1 MDEIAPDAHIT
12 SPKRVRMTRAQRRE
26 QLIRIS
32 RELFSAKGY
41 DAVSIEEI
49 ASAAEVSKPV
59 VYEHFGGK
67 EGLYQVIVDR
77 EITVLS
83 EMLSAQMKP
92 GLNPRVMLE
101 RVVMSLLDYIEAN
114 ADGFRLLSHQSPTA
128 LSGGTFTTII
138 ADVAEQVADLLAPV
152 LQEQGLDPKTA
163 PIYGQLLAGAIG
175 RIGQWWVEAREP
187 AKEVTAA
194 HVINLLWLGLRSME
208 RDPRLISL
216 STDTDDGDAL
226 TASGD

>member
-1 MDEIAPDAHIT
+1 MNEDAPLNHMSA
-12 SPKRVRMTRAQRRE
+12 PKRVRMTRAQHRE
-26 QLIRIS
+26 QLIGIA
-32 RELFSAKGY
+32 RELFGAKGY

-77 EITVLS
+77 EVTVLS
-83 EMLSAQMKP
+83 EMLSSQMRP
-92 GLNPRVMLE
+92 GLHPREMLE
-101 RVVMSLLDYIEAN
+101 HIVLSLLDYIEAN

-152 LQEQGLDPKTA
+152 LNEQGLDPEDA

-175 RIGQWWVEAREP
+175 RIGQWWVEVRVP
-187 AKEVTAA
+187 PKEETAA
-194 HVINLLWLGLRSME
+194 HVINLLWMGLRGME
-208 RDPRLISL
+208 RDPRLVTL
-216 STDTDDGDAL
+216 SPDEA
-226 TASGD
+226 

>member
-1 MDEIAPDAHIT
+1 MEETAPAPLVT

-83 EMLSAQMKP
+83 EMLSSQMKP
-92 GLNPRVMLE
+92 GLHPRVMLE

-152 LQEQGLDPKTA
+152 LQEQGLDPETS

-175 RIGQWWVEAREP
+175 RIGQWWVDAREP
-187 AKEVTAA
+187 AKEETAA
-194 HVINLLWLGLRSME
+194 HVINLLWLGLRGME
-208 RDPRLISL
+208 RDPLLISL
-216 STDTDDGDAL
+216 GRNAEQAEHPKS
-226 TASGD
+226 

>member
-1 MDEIAPDAHIT
+1 
-12 SPKRVRMTRAQRRE
+12 MTRAQRRE

-32 RELFSAKGY
+32 RELFGAKGY

-49 ASAAEVSKPV
+49 ATAAEVSKPV

-83 EMLSAQMKP
+83 EMLSSQMKP
-92 GLNPRVMLE
+92 GLHPRVMLE

-152 LQEQGLDPKTA
+152 LQEQGLDPETS

-175 RIGQWWVEAREP
+175 RIGQWWVDAREP
-187 AKEVTAA
+187 EKEETAA
-194 HVINLLWLGLRSME
+194 HVINLLWLGLRGME
-208 RDPRLISL
+208 RDPLLISL
-216 STDTDDGDAL
+216 ARSAGQLDREEAVQSPVN
-226 TASGD
+226 AAREER